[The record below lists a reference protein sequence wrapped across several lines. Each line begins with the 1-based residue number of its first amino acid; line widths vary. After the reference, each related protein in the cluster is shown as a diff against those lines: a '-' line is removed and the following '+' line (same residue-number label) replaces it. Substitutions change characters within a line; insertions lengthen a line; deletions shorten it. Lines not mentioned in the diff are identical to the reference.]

1 MKQEEMGPTES
12 HPELPL
18 GWAWASLDDLA
29 LFPKSDIVDGPFGS
43 NLKASEY
50 TDSGLPIIRLQNIDR
65 AQFLQKNIRFI
76 SKEKAEQLQRHA
88 FVSGD
93 IVITKLGDPL
103 GKACIVPNSLDR
115 GVIVADVVRVRVE
128 DRFVS
133 KLYLVF
139 VINSEICIEQL
150 ERVTKGTTRPR
161 VNLGHIR
168 QLRIALAPLPEQ
180 RRIVEEIERRF
191 SQLDAGVSALERA
204 KANLKNYRAS
214 VLQSAC
220 EGRLVPTEA
229 ELARTEEREYEPAD
243 ELLTRILKERRATW
257 ETEQLAKMEAQGKA
271 PKDDKW
277 KAKYKEPAGPDTSEL
292 PELPEGWAWTISD
305 SVFTF
310 VTSGSRGWAKYYAEE
325 GALFLRVGN
334 LDHNSIKLDLR
345 DIQKVH
351 PPEGVEGTRT
361 RVCAGDILISITA
374 EIGMI
379 AFVPEELGEAYI
391 NQHVALARPVEPISK
406 PYLAFYLVS
415 DSGGQDQFLKLQ
427 RGAVKK
433 GLGLDDIK
441 AVVLPLPPLSEQH
454 RIVAEVGNRFSIL
467 DKIEAAIIANLKR
480 AERLR
485 QAVLKQAFEGE
496 LVPQDPNDEP
506 ANVLLERI
514 REERARKAEEEKVKR
529 KPARKKMAKT
539 KRGPSKRSQPAERR
553 PLLEVLS
560 SAADHLTPEQLFNQS
575 GHTPEDIEDFYE
587 ELNREVLAQRIKQER
602 PNDTEVY
609 LRAVGE

>member
-1 MKQEEMGPTES
+1 VSES
-12 HPELPL
+12 SEGIDLRAPWNIPET
-18 GWAWASLDDLA
+18 WAWTCMRDVSNVVGGGT
-29 LFPKSDIVDGPFGS
+29 PRTSD
-43 NLKASEY
+43 
-50 TDSGLPIIRLQNIDR
+50 
-65 AQFLQKNIRFI
+65 
-76 SKEKAEQLQRHA
+76 QRN
-88 FVSGD
+88 FEGGD
-93 IVITKLGDPL
+93 IPWITPADLSGYGNKLISHGARNITQKGLEESGARLMPTGTVLFSSRAPIGYVAIAANPVSTNQGFKSFILEEALIPDYVYYYL
-103 GKACIVPNSLDR
+103 QCAKDIIISL
-115 GVIVADVVRVRVE
+115 A
-128 DRFVS
+128 S
-133 KLYLVF
+133 
-139 VINSEICIEQL
+139 
-150 ERVTKGTTRPR
+150 GTTFLEISGAKAALIP
-161 VNLGHIR
+161 IS
-168 QLRIALAPLPEQ
+168 LAPIPEQ
-180 RRIVEEIERRF
+180 NRIVKEIERRF
-191 SQLDAGVSALERA
+191 SQLDAGVAALERA
-204 KANLKNYRAS
+204 KTNLKNYRAS
-214 VLQSAC
+214 VLQAAC
-220 EGRLVPTEA
+220 EGRLVPNEA
-229 ELARTEEREYEPAD
+229 ELARTEGREYEPAD
-243 ELLTRILKERRATW
+243 QLLTRILKERRATW

-351 PPEGVEGTRT
+351 PPEGAEGTRT
-361 RVCAGDILISITA
+361 RVRAGDILISITA

-391 NQHVALARPVEPISK
+391 NQHVALARPVETICK

-441 AVVLPLPPLSEQH
+441 AVALPLPPLSEQH
-454 RIVAEVGNRFSIL
+454 RIVAEVEGRFSVL
-467 DKIEAAIIANLKR
+467 DKIEAAIAANLKR

-485 QAVLKQAFEGE
+485 QAILKQAFEGK
-496 LVPQDPNDEP
+496 LVPQDPNGES
-506 ANVLLERI
+506 AIVLLERI
-514 REERARKAEEEKVKR
+514 REERARKAEEEKANR

-539 KRGPSKRSQPAERR
+539 KRGPSGRRRPAERE
-553 PLLEVLS
+553 PLVEVLN
-560 SAADHLTPEQLFNQS
+560 SAVEPLTPEQLFSLAGYETND
-575 GHTPEDIEDFYE
+575 EEADAFYE
-587 ELNREVLAQRIKQER
+587 ELKREVVTKRIVQER

-609 LRAVGE
+609 LRVVGE